1 MLAPAVLNLSL
12 DYETYSEA
20 DLKAVGVYNYARHP
34 STDILACSFSLN
46 DTLIGRW
53 VPGEP
58 YPFANIGPFVVR
70 AFNAGFERQMWNEV
84 CRRRYGW
91 PVLPV
96 EQFICTAAL
105 CRLNAFAGNLD
116 DAARML
122 ATSIKKDRQGHLHM
136 LKMCR
141 PDKDGTRNHHTPEAL
156 RRLRDYCDIDV
167 LAECQI
173 RAKLPRPDPADLE
186 NYWLNEH
193 INDRGLIVDH
203 LFAAQAVTFA
213 EEERAWFDARIA
225 EITGGAATKA
235 TQKQRL
241 KTWLEKQ
248 LVPAAWDCLL
258 EYDGGVKKAKLDVN
272 ARERLLTAA
281 ADDPDLLA
289 PDVLELVELLDASS
303 KAAVAKYQR
312 MLDCSTGGDIRR
324 VQGAYVFAGG
334 QQTGRYASRLLQ
346 VHNFVRNVPREAADI
361 YKAVHESGPE
371 RLRGYRD
378 EKDREIP
385 AIHMLARLVRPA
397 ITGCPYGDFDLVWGD
412 FGQIEARMLP
422 WLADDPAAADR
433 LEVFRSGEDIYRFTA
448 DAMGLAIYD
457 DAGEI
462 TKESRQSG
470 KVLELACGYGGG
482 QGSVANFAKLY
493 RVDINPAFAST
504 LVSRWRENNLWA
516 VRFWDQLMR
525 AAFCAVRSPGGKF
538 AAGRVRFRFDPA
550 AFGGIG
556 ALWMRLPSGREI
568 AYPGARI
575 EMVTT
580 AWGERTVGLTAMKAS
595 WKPKADSTE
604 WPRVNVY
611 HGLLANNCTQG
622 AAADVLMDAIAECA
636 ERGLRVVGHTHDEI
650 ILESAAAET
659 DAATLKAIMITPPAW
674 AEGLPLA
681 AKVHHGYRYSVE

>member
-1 MLAPAVLNLSL
+1 MKVVGMHVISL
-12 DYETYSEA
+12 DFETASKC
-20 DLKAVGVYNYARHP
+20 DLKTHGVYVYANHP
-34 STDILACSFSLN
+34 TTDVLCAAFSL
-46 DTLIGRW
+46 DDIFVKQWR
-53 VPGEP
+53 PGDP
-58 YPFANIGPFVVR
+58 YPFASLGPIQIF
-70 AFNAGFERQMWNEV
+70 AFNAAFERLIWNSV
-84 CRRRYGW
+84 MTRRYGW
-91 PVLPV
+91 PEMRIEDFV
-96 EQFICTAAL
+96 CTAAQ
-105 CRLNAFAGNLD
+105 CRMNAIAGNLD
-116 DAARML
+116 DASRML
-122 ATSIKKDRQGHLHM
+122 DVKVKKDRSGHLHM
-136 LKMCR
+136 LRMCR
-141 PDKDGTRNHHTPEAL
+141 PDANGNWAHHTREAL
-156 RRLRDYCDIDV
+156 DRLAAYCVTDVEAEIGVRR
-167 LAECQI
+167 
-173 RAKLPRPDPADLE
+173 KLPEFNGVDLE
-186 NYWLNEH
+186 NYHLNEA

-213 EEERAWFDARIA
+213 EEERAWFDTRIA

-241 KTWLEKQ
+241 KTWLKKQ
-248 LVPAAWDCLL
+248 LAPAAWDCLL

-281 ADDPDLLA
+281 ADDPELLA

-312 MLDCSTGGDIRR
+312 MLDCATGGDIRR

-371 RLRGYRD
+371 RLRGHRD
-378 EKDREIP
+378 EKGREIP

-422 WLADDPAAADR
+422 WLADDTGAADR

-650 ILESAAAET
+650 ILESAAAER
-659 DAATLKAIMITPPAW
+659 DAATLKALMITPPAW